1 MFRGISNIT
10 IDTKGRLSMPAKYRD
25 AIMEGAAGQ
34 IVITVDHADRCLL
47 VYPMDQW
54 ERVERTLMNLP
65 NLNRRVRNMQRLI
78 LGHAAELELD
88 AQGRLLLPGPLREYA
103 GLDKKAVLVGQ
114 ATKFELWD
122 ADTWQAARDSW
133 LQEAQDDEEANH
145 ILSQVSM

>member
-65 NLNRRVRNMQRLI
+65 NLN
-78 LGHAAELELD
+78 
-88 AQGRLLLPGPLREYA
+88 
-103 GLDKKAVLVGQ
+103 
-114 ATKFELWD
+114 
-122 ADTWQAARDSW
+122 
-133 LQEAQDDEEANH
+133 
-145 ILSQVSM
+145 